1 MNIKVDTSFIPDYL
15 DQFIRDSTEIKKF
28 YIKEYQ
34 LNGQDNTKKKTSVF
48 EFPGTLNEFKE
59 FLNIQLKKNSMN
71 EYIVTEDTEN
81 VDSLAVL
88 KVGDIEQLG
97 ILVCNFCGAVFGS
110 EDEKYIHQRAHYFF

>member
-15 DQFIRDSTEIKKF
+15 NQFIRDSTEIKKF
-28 YIKEYQ
+28 FIKEHQ
-34 LNGQDNTKKKTSVF
+34 VNVQDNTKKKILVF

-59 FLNIQLKKNSMN
+59 FLNIQIKKKSMN
-71 EYIVTEDTEN
+71 EYIVAEDIEN

-88 KVGDIEQLG
+88 KEGDIEQLG
-97 ILVCNFCGAVFGS
+97 ILVCDFCGAVFSS